1 VPSPA
6 CPESCESLGSAS
18 KSRQFRST
26 DIPSVR
32 VKNLFIRT
40 RVSKPASDEARG
52 IPELCEQLN
61 ALLEKAAYTEEDKT
75 EMQLLLFKLGLTNDD
90 DGRYAVLRQEQ
101 GRLLRRPQAG
111 AIDIVAS
118 GRTSWTGGIELK
130 PKPPDTWRWEVP
142 FW

>member
-1 VPSPA
+1 M
-6 CPESCESLGSAS
+6 
-18 KSRQFRST
+18 RST

-40 RVSKPASDEARG
+40 RVSKPASAATRG
-52 IPELCEQLN
+52 IAALCEQLN
-61 ALLEKAAYTEEDKT
+61 ALLEKAAYTEEDKN

-90 DGRYAVLRQEQ
+90 DGRYAAFRQEQ

-111 AIDIVAS
+111 AIEIIAS
-118 GRTSWTGGIELK
+118 GRTSWTGGVELK
-130 PKPPDTWRWEVP
+130 SKPPDTCRWEVP

>member
-1 VPSPA
+1 
-6 CPESCESLGSAS
+6 
-18 KSRQFRST
+18 
-26 DIPSVR
+26 
-32 VKNLFIRT
+32 
-40 RVSKPASDEARG
+40 VSKPASDEARG

-118 GRTSWTGGIELK
+118 GRTSWK
-130 PKPPDTWRWEVP
+130 AASS
-142 FW
+142 

>member
-1 VPSPA
+1 V
-6 CPESCESLGSAS
+6 
-18 KSRQFRST
+18 RST

-40 RVSKPASDEARG
+40 RVLKPASDEARG
-52 IPELCEQLN
+52 IAALCQQLN
-61 ALLEKAAYTEEDKT
+61 ALLEKAAYTEEDKN
-75 EMQLLLFKLGLTNDD
+75 EMQLLFKLGLTNDD

-111 AIDIVAS
+111 AIEIIAS

-130 PKPPDTWRWEVP
+130 STPPDTWRWEVP